1 MESGGGE
8 LDMSLVVVLLLVL
21 PAIFASCT
29 SKQEVESA
37 VSRHL
42 INHVEV
48 VLRRVAVAG
57 GD

>member
-1 MESGGGE
+1 
-8 LDMSLVVVLLLVL
+8 MSLVVVLLLVL

-48 VLRRVAVAG
+48 VLRLVAVAG